1 MKEVRNNP
9 KIDSNAPAKDTTRHP
24 KRSHNALDIGP
35 KKKFKPMAMAPIQAM
50 ERSKK
55 HNLNVWRNMLLFLS
69 RAWSGGNFCVL
80 PRWIDPRPYAYH
92 HPNASHS
99 KSISCKCYA
108 SFILSP
114 PRFKRQISSLLTFH
128 FLYMQFYSSEKSVL
142 HQYNISHSWY
152 FCSLSKTFYVY
163 VLILLED
170 VYSLAAW
177 EWKVNCH
184 ISYLSQSLWMQSAP
198 NDKKKNDF
206 SSSWRS

>member
-50 ERSKK
+50 ERNKK

-99 KSISCKCYA
+99 KSISCKCYVSLPLKSSRSYPYKDFNLHWTRIGGTLYTRYQGISKIRA
-108 SFILSP
+108 SKGKA
-114 PRFKRQISSLLTFH
+114 RTER
-128 FLYMQFYSSEKSVL
+128 
-142 HQYNISHSWY
+142 
-152 FCSLSKTFYVY
+152 
-163 VLILLED
+163 
-170 VYSLAAW
+170 
-177 EWKVNCH
+177 
-184 ISYLSQSLWMQSAP
+184 
-198 NDKKKNDF
+198 
-206 SSSWRS
+206 